1 MTGTEKQIRY
11 ATDIINKTISRI
23 EDCIEKGT
31 QKIESYES
39 KMQDAIPG
47 YRDNFNRKTLEA
59 WIEVL
64 AEFKA
69 AEYETAAQVIE
80 FEKSYGM
87 FSYCSGLV
95 AEITGNGSMI

>member
-1 MTGTEKQIRY
+1 MKGTEKQIGY
-11 ATDIINKTISRI
+11 ATDIINKTIARM
-23 EDCIEKGT
+23 EDYIEKGT
-31 QKIESYES
+31 KKIESYEAR
-39 KMQDAIPG
+39 MQNAIPG

-69 AEYETAAQVIE
+69 AEWESAAQVID

-87 FSYCSGLV
+87 YSYCDGLV
-95 AEITGNGSMI
+95 CEITGNGSAI

>member
-1 MTGTEKQIRY
+1 MKGTEKQIRY

-23 EDCIEKGT
+23 EDYIEKGT
-31 QKIESYES
+31 IKIEAYEE
-39 KMQDAIPG
+39 KMQNARPG
-47 YRDNFNRKTLEA
+47 YRDNWNRKTLEA

-69 AEYETAAQVIE
+69 AEFETAAEVID
-80 FEKSYGM
+80 FEKSYGL
-87 FSYCSGLV
+87 YRHCSDLV